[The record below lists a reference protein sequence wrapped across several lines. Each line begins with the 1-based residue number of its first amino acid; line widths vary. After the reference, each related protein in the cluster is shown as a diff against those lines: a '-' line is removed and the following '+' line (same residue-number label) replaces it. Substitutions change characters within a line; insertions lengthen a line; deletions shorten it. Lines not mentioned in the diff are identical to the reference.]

1 MQVLHA
7 LLLVFFR
14 EYLRFMQLK
23 CLSLRIKGLNPIWNC
38 EDIMNHTEARVGATF
53 FIWVAFTVVSVAA
66 IVNSSEIGGLI
77 FLIMI
82 LLTGGAVTATQSVWK
97 SVDTDK
103 QGESEKSKR
112 QGKLDRVM
120 ARLSEQDI
128 EELRARLLE
137 DSDGE
142 AVSLDELLHRRDR
155 M

>member
-1 MQVLHA
+1 MSSYLYFSKIPD
-7 LLLVFFR
+7 LV
-14 EYLRFMQLK
+14 QLK
-23 CLSLRIKGLNPIWNC
+23 PVLPRSSGLNPISNC
-38 EDIMNHTEARVGATF
+38 EGIMNNTEARVGATF

-66 IVNSSEIGGLI
+66 IVNSSDIGGLL

-97 SVDTDK
+97 GLQNDNLS
-103 QGESEKSKR
+103 EAEKSKR

-120 ARLSEQDI
+120 ARLSDQDI

-137 DSDGE
+137 DGDGE
-142 AVSLDELLHRRDR
+142 SVSLDELMHRRDR